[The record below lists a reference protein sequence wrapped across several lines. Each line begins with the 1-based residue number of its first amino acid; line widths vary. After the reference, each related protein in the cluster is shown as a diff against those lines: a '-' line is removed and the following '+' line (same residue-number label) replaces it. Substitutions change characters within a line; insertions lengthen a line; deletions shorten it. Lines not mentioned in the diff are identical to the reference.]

1 MDSGGAKVFGSGGDL
16 VNRFTRQ
23 TLGAAGFDE
32 KWLQEVL
39 FHNIDLINVTDPTY
53 DKVRIVPLCR
63 EFSLNDGFR
72 NLFLDI
78 LAITETGRLILIE
91 CKLWKNP
98 SARREVLAQIFEYA
112 TLMQSLSYSDLSA
125 KLKKTIQSGKEDPIA
140 HVFKTQKIEF
150 NEALLINRIMASL
163 ARGDFH
169 IIIAGDGIRADLA
182 NLVNAQAMRGM
193 LANLTLLELSVYK
206 DETGQIMLI
215 PRVPVKTET
224 MTRTVLL
231 SPDGQPATIED
242 EEETALAEP
251 TKSGVRRK
259 LNEEKKAM
267 NAAFWAEAI
276 KAISFDHPD
285 QESLKK
291 RGNNF
296 CHLPM
301 PEPLGRITA
310 WRTKDRIGAF
320 IRLTDDDADQHIK
333 FFEER
338 IDAMKSEISPDID
351 IGYPDNKRDWSNAYF
366 IGTVLEID
374 TQDPKTAPE
383 QIKWL
388 NTTLNKFVNYLRPI
402 IGEME
407 R

>member
-1 MDSGGAKVFGSGGDL
+1 
-16 VNRFTRQ
+16 
-23 TLGAAGFDE
+23 
-32 KWLQEVL
+32 
-39 FHNIDLINVTDPTY
+39 
-53 DKVRIVPLCR
+53 
-63 EFSLNDGFR
+63 
-72 NLFLDI
+72 
-78 LAITETGRLILIE
+78 
-91 CKLWKNP
+91 
-98 SARREVLAQIFEYA
+98 
-112 TLMQSLSYSDLSA
+112 
-125 KLKKTIQSGKEDPIA
+125 
-140 HVFKTQKIEF
+140 
-150 NEALLINRIMASL
+150 
-163 ARGDFH
+163 
-169 IIIAGDGIRADLA
+169 
-182 NLVNAQAMRGM
+182 MRGM
-193 LANLTLLELSVYK
+193 LANLTLLELGVYK
-206 DETGQIMLI
+206 DETNQIMLI
-215 PRVPVKTET
+215 PRVPVKTEI

-231 SPDGQPATIED
+231 SPEGQPATIEE

-251 TKSGVRRK
+251 AKSGARRK

-351 IGYPDNKRDWSNAYF
+351 IGYPNGKGDWSNAYF
-366 IGTVLEID
+366 IGTVARD
-374 TQDPKTAPE
+374 RHTRPKNSPRTNKMARRNPK
-383 QIKWL
+383 QIRQLPTPDNW
-388 NTTLNKFVNYLRPI
+388 
-402 IGEME
+402 
-407 R
+407 